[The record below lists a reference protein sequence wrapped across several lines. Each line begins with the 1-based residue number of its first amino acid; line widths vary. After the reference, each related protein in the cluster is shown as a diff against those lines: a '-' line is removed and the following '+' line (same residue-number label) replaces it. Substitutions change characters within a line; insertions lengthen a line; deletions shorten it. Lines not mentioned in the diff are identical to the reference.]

1 MIDVFTMIS
10 KSRMELIDERNMH
23 YANSLITQKQIK
35 KIQEQQ
41 ELVNPTK
48 EPIEQT
54 TIPAQ

>member
-1 MIDVFTMIS
+1 MIS